1 MSWLWQAIVL
11 FAVTNIDD
19 LVVLSLFFGRADRAV
34 GSARRIVAGQYLGFG
49 LILIVSVAGAFGAA
63 QLPDHAAGYLGLIP
77 IALGLHAAYAA
88 WLRHGTGTAPDETH
102 SATSPWSV
110 AGVTLANGGDNISVY
125 IPALAAFSAA
135 TLGGVVVVF
144 LVLVAIWCL
153 AGYHLAS
160 HRWATAV
167 MRRWGRFIYPL
178 ALVTIGVI
186 VLVTGGAFGL

>member
-1 MSWLWQAIVL
+1 VGWLWQAIVL

-19 LVVLSLFFGRADRAV
+19 LVVLSLFFGRSDRAV
-34 GSARRIVAGQYLGFG
+34 GSAPRIVAGQYLGFG
-49 LILIVSVAGAFGAA
+49 AILIVSVAGAFGAA
-63 QLPDHAAGYLGLIP
+63 QLPDHAAAYLGLIP
-77 IALGLHAAYAA
+77 IALGLHAAY
-88 WLRHGTGTAPDETH
+88 GTWTSRSAGAAPDQAP
-102 SATSPWSV
+102 SPTSPWAV

-167 MRRWGRFIYPL
+167 MRRWGQFGYPL
-178 ALVTIGVI
+178 ALVMIGVI